1 MRRRGQP
8 STVLITKIN
17 VTPIIDVA
25 LVLVIILL
33 VTAPMMSAAD
43 LPVTLPAAHTREA
56 EDESNVSITLATD
69 GQIAVDRQIVTAE
82 ALRAVVAER
91 LARPGQADFL
101 VVVRA
106 DSVTPFSSVRRALD
120 AARSAGAHHIA
131 IATRQRTAGD
141 K

>member
-1 MRRRGQP
+1 MRRKIANKNG
-8 STVLITKIN
+8 LITKIN

-43 LPVTLPAAHTREA
+43 LPVNLPAAHTREA
-56 EDESNVSITLATD
+56 EDQSNMSITLAAD

-82 ALRAVVAER
+82 TLRAAVAER
-91 LARPGQADFL
+91 LARPGKADIL

-106 DSVTPFSSVRRALD
+106 DSGTPFSAVRHALD
-120 AARSAGAHHIA
+120 AARSAGAHRIA
-131 IATRQRTAGD
+131 IATRQSTAGD